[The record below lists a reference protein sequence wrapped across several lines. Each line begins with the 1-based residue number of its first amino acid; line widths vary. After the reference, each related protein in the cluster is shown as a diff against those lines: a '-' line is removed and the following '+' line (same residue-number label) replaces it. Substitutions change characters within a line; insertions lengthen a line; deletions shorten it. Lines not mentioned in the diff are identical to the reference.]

1 MDMIEFKKNLIRS
14 DSLKKIISIRSRR
27 KIVNVLFSIFRLAF
41 LVCISYIVLYPLL
54 YMVVSS
60 ISTSESFSNSG
71 RVWIPSEIT
80 FANFEF
86 AATVLEYGKTVWATI
101 KYELLSAI
109 IEVCSCAVVAYG
121 FARFKFPFRNLLMV
135 LMFVTILIPT
145 TMLII
150 PISVNFSHTD
160 FLGILGL
167 INKISGVDL
176 RINLLNTP
184 WAFWLPSLFA
194 SGLRSGI
201 MIYIYIQFFKEL
213 PKELEE
219 AAEVDGAGPFRT
231 FIKIIIPSSSVVIL
245 TVVVF
250 SIIWHWNDYQLA
262 LMYAPNEWTL
272 GLALSNMKNTMTTTA
287 FSVWG
292 GAEQISYLMSGCLM
306 FVLPPLVLYM
316 IVQHWFIE
324 SVDRVGITG

>member
-250 SIIWHWNDYQLA
+250 SVIWHWNDYQLA